1 MALEQL
7 SLLGQQT
14 LHGHGGTDICHHNCS
29 DRPENCYMAS
39 SDQEKV
45 CVYLQVNGEYHQ
57 EIDDFHQENS
67 VSRQATYDISFLQVM
82 SIGNSDDHLYVS

>member
-29 DRPENCYMAS
+29 DRPENCYTAS
-39 SDQEKV
+39 SAQEKAYA
-45 CVYLQVNGEYHQ
+45 YLRVNDEYHQ

-67 VSRQATYDISFLQVM
+67 VSSQATYDILSLQVM
-82 SIGNSDDHLYVS
+82 LSGNSDDLLCVS